1 MARVCMLAA
10 AVIWVSAAAV
20 FGPVQAAVQTPSVAA
35 QPSAVSGTADAHQA
49 VVKRY
54 CVSCHNQRL
63 KTGGLALDTLSM
75 TDVAAGA
82 ETWEKV
88 VRKLRTNAM
97 PPANLPRPEAAARTA
112 FINYLETE
120 IDRAAAAKPFPGR
133 TESIH
138 RLNRAE
144 YRNAIRDLLALDV
157 DVESMLPADD
167 MSFGFDNNGGVLKMT
182 PSLLD
187 RYMATARHVSRL
199 AIGSASIQPTAETFR
214 LRADLSQD
222 ISFDSLPIGTR
233 GGTAI
238 KYQFPLDAEYS
249 IAVEPLAGGADAHQL
264 EVSIDGERVKV
275 FTVGG
280 RRQPAGRCR
289 RRLRRSRR

>member
-1 MARVCMLAA
+1 MGRVCVLAA
-10 AVIWVSAAAV
+10 AVMWVATTALFGPLQAAQAPTAAAER
-20 FGPVQAAVQTPSVAA
+20 QAN
-35 QPSAVSGTADAHQA
+35 GTADAHQA
-49 VVKRY
+49 TVKRY
-54 CVSCHNQRL
+54 CVSCHNERL
-63 KTGGLALDTLSM
+63 KTGGLALDTLSL

-97 PPANLPRPEAAARTA
+97 PPANMPRPDAAARSA
-112 FINYLETE
+112 FVNFLETE
-120 IDRAAAAKPFPGR
+120 IDRGAAAKPFPGR

-144 YRNAIRDLLALDV
+144 YHNAIRDLLLLDV

-199 AIGSASIQPTAETFR
+199 AIGSATIQPTAETFR

-249 IAVEPLAGGADAHQL
+249 IAVEPLTGGTDAHQL
-264 EVSIDGERVKV
+264 EVSIDGERVKL

-280 RRQPAGRCR
+280 RRPPGRCR
-289 RRLRRSRR
+289 RRLRRPRRYA